1 MFDLKDVQQS
11 IIRIPQ
17 TERLIATTV
26 LLILVC
32 LLAIPHTAMATGN
45 GSATDQPSTSRTAD

>member
-1 MFDLKDVQQS
+1 MFNLKDVQQS

-17 TERLIATTV
+17 TERLIATAI

-32 LLAIPHTAMATGN
+32 VLTIPAHSVGDREQF
-45 GSATDQPSTSRTAD
+45 GS